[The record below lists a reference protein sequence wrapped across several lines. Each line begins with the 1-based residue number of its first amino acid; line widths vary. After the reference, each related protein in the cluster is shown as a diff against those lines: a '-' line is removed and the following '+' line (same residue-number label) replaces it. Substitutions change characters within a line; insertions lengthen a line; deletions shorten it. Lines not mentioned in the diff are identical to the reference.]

1 MKIDKENVFFQK
13 MEIFFLI
20 FIKMCKSTKFL
31 TKIVNKK
38 QEKKQKCNNRES
50 ENEK

>member
-1 MKIDKENVFFQK
+1 MYFFKKKK

-38 QEKKQKCNNRES
+38 QAKKVQKCN
-50 ENEK
+50 K